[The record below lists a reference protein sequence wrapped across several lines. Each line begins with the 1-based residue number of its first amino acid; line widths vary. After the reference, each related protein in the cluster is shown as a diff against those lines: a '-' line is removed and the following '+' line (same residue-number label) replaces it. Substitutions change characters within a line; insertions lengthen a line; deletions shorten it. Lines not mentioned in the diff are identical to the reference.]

1 MGILPL
7 LFLLVASS
15 VAVPLE
21 EQDDLHHSEYTR
33 RSRSTENPVEAEF
46 ISGGQAARPGDVPNH
61 ALFLFINSEGQ
72 PESCGGSLISKK
84 HVLTAA
90 HCAVKAKQHVQVLVG
105 SVNSQIVE
113 NGQRIK
119 VKEIIDHPYYDE
131 DTLNN
136 DIAIVELEKEV
147 VMKPKD
153 RSVGIVQLAR
163 DTSSVTNGASV
174 VVSGF
179 GRTPNLKTAQLFLTP
194 TDECSKAYNKTFA
207 TNQECAKGNKGGV
220 EDGDD
225 GGPLFVVRAGGLI
238 QIGVASYPPPK
249 GQNNFV
255 FTRIDRY
262 CNWIQVVTDGIAEC
276 K

>member
-21 EQDDLHHSEYTR
+21 EQDDLHHSGHTR

-61 ALFLFINSEGQ
+61 ALFLFVNSKGQ

-119 VKEIIDHPYYDE
+119 AKEIIDHPFYDE
-131 DTLNN
+131 ETLNN

-147 VMKPKD
+147 VITPKD
-153 RSVGIVQLAR
+153 RSVGIVQL
-163 DTSSVTNGASV
+163 DNGTSSLAYGASV

-194 TDECSKAYNKTFA
+194 IGECSKAYNKTFA
-207 TNQECAKGNKGGV
+207 TNQECANGNKGGV
-220 EDGDD
+220 ENGDD

-238 QIGVASYPPPK
+238 QIGIASYPPPK
-249 GQNNFV
+249 DQTKFV

-262 CNWIQVVTDGIAEC
+262 ANWIKDVIDGDDES

>member
-7 LFLLVASS
+7 LFLLIASS
-15 VAVPLE
+15 VAVPFE
-21 EQDDLHHSEYTR
+21 EQDDFRHPRRTRHPRHSRPTVNPLEADLPD
-33 RSRSTENPVEAEF
+33 TEF
-46 ISGGQAARPGDVPNH
+46 QRP
-61 ALFLFINSEGQ
+61 A
-72 PESCGGSLISKK
+72 ESCGGSLISKK

-119 VKEIIDHPYYDE
+119 VKEIIAHPYFNE
-131 DTLNN
+131 NTLNN

-147 VMKPKD
+147 VIKPKD
-153 RSVGIVQLAR
+153 RSVGIVQLAG
-163 DTSSVTNGASV
+163 DISSIANGASV

-179 GRTPNLKTAQLFLTP
+179 GHTPNLKIAQLFFAP
-194 TDECSKAYNKTFA
+194 TSECSKAYNKKFA
-207 TNQECAKGNKGGV
+207 ANQLCAKGNKGGV

-249 GQNNFV
+249 EQKNFV
-255 FTRIDRY
+255 FTSVVRY
-262 CNWIQVVTDGIAEC
+262 CKWIKNVTGGAANC

>member
-7 LFLLVASS
+7 LFLLIASS
-15 VAVPLE
+15 VAVPFE
-21 EQDDLHHSEYTR
+21 EQDDFRHPRRTRHPRHSRPTV
-33 RSRSTENPVEAEF
+33 NPLEADLPDTEF
-46 ISGGQAARPGDVPNH
+46 ISGGHAARAGDVPNH
-61 ALFLFINSEGQ
+61 ALFLFINSKGQ
-72 PESCGGSLISKK
+72 PSR
-84 HVLTAA
+84 
-90 HCAVKAKQHVQVLVG
+90 VLVG

-119 VKEIIDHPYYDE
+119 VKEIIAHPYFNE
-131 DTLNN
+131 NTLNN

-147 VMKPKD
+147 VIKPKD
-153 RSVGIVQLAR
+153 RSVGIVQLAG
-163 DTSSVTNGASV
+163 DISSIANGASV

-179 GRTPNLKTAQLFLTP
+179 GHTPNLKIAQLFFAP
-194 TDECSKAYNKTFA
+194 TSECSKAYNKKFA
-207 TNQECAKGNKGGV
+207 ANQLCAKGNKGGV

-249 GQNNFV
+249 EQKNFV
-255 FTRIDRY
+255 FTSVVRY
-262 CNWIQVVTDGIAEC
+262 CKWIKNVTGGAANC